1 MYWKTHT
8 GLKLTCFS
16 RHTSASP
23 EAITAVRHMNPVC
36 VRWGFFG
43 GAGVVLCVS
52 VCVCVCVCVLCES
65 VYCVCVCVCD
75 THTHAHTHLTRA

>member
-43 GAGVVLCVS
+43 GAGVVLCV
-52 VCVCVCVCVLCES
+52 CVCVFVLCEY
-65 VYCVCVCVCD
+65 VYCVCVCVCVTP
-75 THTHAHTHLTRA
+75 THTHTHT